1 MRLATHKCFRTY
13 VESQGLEF
21 YPLAGDPHLL
31 SDFMVKTH
39 GCIIP
44 TTTDLLR
51 ELPQN
56 LTMLTDIINSCWGA
70 CVLPDP
76 GPDLGSE
83 RGSIPELISKHS
95 EDFKNTEHVL
105 IPFTAD
111 AIISN
116 PVTYGHIHCAEA
128 LGVPLHLMFPQVR
141 TTARTHSHLAP
152 YFCIPVFLCFY
163 TVPFTLVLEFI
174 PTDITFN
181 CHFFVYRIMVLRVQT
196 DYDV

>member
-76 GPDLGSE
+76 GPDPGPE
-83 RGSIPELISKHS
+83 PGSIPEF
-95 EDFKNTEHVL
+95 DCRHVPL
-105 IPFTAD
+105 PFTAD

-141 TTARTHSHLAP
+141 TMYVRTSIHVTPL
-152 YFCIPVFLCFY
+152 YFSTSLN
-163 TVPFTLVLEFI
+163 
-174 PTDITFN
+174 TFVMRRLI
-181 CHFFVYRIMVLRVQT
+181 VYRLTIFLLLVFFCVLDHGAVYMSKNVLNRC
-196 DYDV
+196 D

>member
-1 MRLATHKCFRTY
+1 MLSDGHRVRLATHKCFRTY

-76 GPDLGSE
+76 GPDPGPE
-83 RGSIPELISKHS
+83 PGSIPEF
-95 EDFKNTEHVL
+95 DCRHVPL
-105 IPFTAD
+105 PFTAD

-141 TTARTHSHLAP
+141 TLYVRTSIHVTPLHISTCLNTFLMTHL
-152 YFCIPVFLCFY
+152 I
-163 TVPFTLVLEFI
+163 
-174 PTDITFN
+174 
-181 CHFFVYRIMVLRVQT
+181 VYRLTIFCLSFDFLHVGSWCCANVQNVLNRC
-196 DYDV
+196 D